1 MEITKE
7 LLDQMN
13 DNGVYETMGIR
24 IEKANDGKAHSHLRP
39 APELCWPFPGQ
50 PHGGV
55 LFTLMDATMAWAV
68 LSQVDSGQNCATI
81 STDIQYTN
89 PARGDRF
96 TCVAWTTHRT
106 GRLGFVRAE
115 ISDAKGQLVAMGQA
129 TFRIMNMDLVRA

>member
-1 MEITKE
+1 MQIRKE

-13 DNGVYETMGIR
+13 ENGVYQTMGIR
-24 IEKANDGKAHSHLRP
+24 IEKANAGKAHARMTP
-39 APELCWPFPGQ
+39 QPKMCWPFPGQ

-68 LSQVDSGQNCATI
+68 LSQVEPGHNCATI
-81 STDIQYTN
+81 NTDIQYTN

-96 TCVAWTTHRT
+96 TCAAWTTHRT

-129 TFRIMNMDLVRA
+129 TFRIFEMDPVRA